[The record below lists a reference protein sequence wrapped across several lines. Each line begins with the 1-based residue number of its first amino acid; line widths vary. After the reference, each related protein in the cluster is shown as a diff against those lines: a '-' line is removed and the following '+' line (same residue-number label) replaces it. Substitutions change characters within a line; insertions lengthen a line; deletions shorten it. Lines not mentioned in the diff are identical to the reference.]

1 MASIVV
7 CGGSVIGLASAM
19 MLARDGHRV
28 TVLERD
34 AAPPPP
40 DSAAA
45 AWDGWSRP
53 GVAQFHQPHNLFS
66 RARLVLDE
74 ELPGVVD
81 RLVEAGCVWVD
92 LLAMAPPSLD
102 KTPREGDD
110 RFPFVT
116 GRRPVIEAVL
126 AGGRGRGGGR
136 RHPAGGGR
144 CRPADGGRGGRRACP
159 TSSACAPPRATSWRP
174 TSSSTP
180 PAAAPGWRS
189 G

>member
-40 DSAAA
+40 GPAVA

-66 RARLVLDE
+66 RARLILDE

-81 RLVEAGCVWVD
+81 RLVEAGCVWID
-92 LLAMAPPSLD
+92 LLALAPPSLD
-102 KTPREGDD
+102 KTPQPGDD

-126 AGGRGRGGGR
+126 A
-136 RHPAGGGR
+136 
-144 CRPADGGRGGRRACP
+144 
-159 TSSACAPPRATSWRP
+159 
-174 TSSSTP
+174 
-180 PAAAPGWRS
+180 AAAAEEAGVDIRR
-189 G
+189 GVAGAAC